1 MADALPKAA
10 DAHAINQNRQGLIG
24 KSLDRL
30 EGPLKTSGKATY
42 SYEYKHSGQAA
53 YGFIVEGEAAKAKIV
68 SIHTADAEA
77 VPGVL
82 AVITH
87 KNAPPLAGVGIRLW
101 KARYDREEPF
111 LHAAE
116 TRYFGEP
123 IALVVAESYEIARH
137 AASLIK
143 ATYEKAKDAK
153 FELKAHVKDAYKPW
167 VVNAGYRADHT
178 EGDFEKA
185 FSEAPVKIDATYHV
199 AHRHNMPMEPQAAVA
214 EWNGDK
220 LTIYTPQ
227 QIPASAQSTIAKTFK
242 LSKENV
248 RIFTPYI
255 GGGFGSKVPIHAQ
268 AVLAALGA
276 KVVNRPVKVVFTR
289 QQMFAGTN
297 HRPEADQRMRIGA
310 NQDGLITSIGHE
322 VHVHTSFH
330 DEFVEQ
336 IASYSHHLYEAKNRL
351 HTHRAVALDLP
362 APDIMRAPGEEPG
375 SYAMECGMDELA
387 HALGMDPI
395 DLRIKN
401 EPEKDPGT
409 RKPHSSRHLVECLK
423 EGAQRFG
430 WDKRA
435 QQPRSVTDGQWLVGM
450 GVAAATF
457 PTFLRPSEATLI
469 LSPKNAVVQMSATD
483 IGTGTLTVMTQLTAE
498 ILGLPIERVRVDIGD
513 TQFPPAAGSGGSF
526 GAASAG
532 TAILIAC
539 RKAAERLAA
548 AAVKDRQSPLYNADV
563 KGAYFSEGKLVIGD
577 KSEPIEGLISK
588 YTHNGFSVNGA
599 HKGGASESGFSSH
612 VFGAQF
618 AEVGVDRDTGEI
630 RVRRMLGVFA
640 SGRILNEKT
649 ARSQLIG
656 GMIMGIGSGILEES
670 VIDKRDGSFV
680 NRDLAEYH
688 VPVHADIPDMDAI
701 MLPEQEDKA
710 NPLGIKGLG
719 EVGIVGAGAAVA
731 NAIFNATGVRV
742 RSFPVTLDKL
752 FPELAPSA

>member
-1 MADALPKAA
+1 MADTLPKASE
-10 DAHAINQNRQGLIG
+10 AHAINENRQGLIG
-24 KSLDRL
+24 RPLDRL
-30 EGPLKTSGKATY
+30 EGPLKVSGRATY

-68 SIHTADAEA
+68 SIATADAEA

-87 KNAPPLAGVGIRLW
+87 KNTPPLAGVGIRLW
-101 KARYDREEPF
+101 KQRYDREEPF

-137 AASLIK
+137 AASLVK
-143 ATYEKAKDAK
+143 AKYEPAKDAK
-153 FELKAHVKDAYKPW
+153 FDIKSHIKDAYKPW
-167 VVNAGYRADHT
+167 IVNAGFRPDHT
-178 EGDFEKA
+178 EGDFKKA
-185 FSEAPVKIDATYHV
+185 FNEAPVKIDATYHV
-199 AHRHNMPMEPQAAVA
+199 AHRHNMPMEPQATLA

-220 LTIYTPQ
+220 LMIYSPQ
-227 QIPASAQSTIAKTFK
+227 QIPATAQSTIAKTFK
-242 LSKENV
+242 LSKESV
-248 RIFTPYI
+248 RVFTPYI
-255 GGGFGSKVPIHAQ
+255 GGGFGSKVPVHAQ
-268 AVLAALGA
+268 AILAALGA

-310 NQDGLITSIGHE
+310 TRDGVIAAIGHE
-322 VHVHTSFH
+322 AFIHTSFH

-336 IASYSHHLYEAKNRL
+336 IATYSQHLYEAKNRL
-351 HTHRAVALDLP
+351 HTHRAIALDLP

-375 SYAMECGMDELA
+375 SFAMECGMDELA
-387 HALGMDPI
+387 HALNTDPI
-395 DLRIKN
+395 ELRIKN

-409 RKPHSSRHLVECLK
+409 RKPHSSRNLVACFK
-423 EGAQRFG
+423 EGAKRFG
-430 WDKRA
+430 WEKRSLKPA
-435 QQPRSVTDGQWLVGM
+435 SVKDGQWLIGM
-450 GVAAATF
+450 GVAGATF
-457 PTFLRPSEATLI
+457 PTFLRPSAAK
-469 LSPKNAVVQMSATD
+469 LSMTQGSSVFQMSMTD
-483 IGTGTLTVMTQLTAE
+483 IGTGSFTILAQLGAE
-498 ILGLPIERVRVDIGD
+498 ILGQPMDRVRVEIGD
-513 TQFPPAAGSGGSF
+513 TEFPAAAGSGGSF

-532 TAILIAC
+532 SAMLIAAQ
-539 RKAAERLAA
+539 KAARKIAEAA
-548 AAVKDRQSPLYNADV
+548 TKDEQSPLYGADA
-563 KGAYFSEGKLVIGD
+563 KQARFAEGNVVAGD
-577 KSEPIEGLISK
+577 KRMPVDAAIAR
-588 YTHNGFSVNGA
+588 YFVNGFSIEGSHN
-599 HKGGASESGFSSH
+599 GGASESGFSSH

-656 GMIMGIGSGILEES
+656 GMIMGIGSGIFEES
-670 VIDKRDGSFV
+670 IVDKRDGSFV

-701 MLPEQEDKA
+701 MLPEVEDKA

-742 RSFPVTLDKL
+742 RSFPITLDKL
-752 FPELAPSA
+752 FPELPPSA